1 MSKGTTIQTLSPRTS
16 PGLGNMTALGNGAS
30 PPKYTAHPGKHA
42 DTLGAFPQSPPTW
55 PLMELVL
62 THGSEP
68 SRRAQGSP
76 RFLRGARSN
85 VFNLSCFDVTAP
97 RPQRPYL
104 TQVPWSSKLLVRSQV
119 PRWEGGTSLLPP
131 CSRPRT
137 VAGGWSSATFF
148 PPPVS
153 SGPSQLPR
161 WLSEATVQ
169 RAEQAVCTSD

>member
-1 MSKGTTIQTLSPRTS
+1 MSKGTTIQTLSPDRPWPGEHDS
-16 PGLGNMTALGNGAS
+16 PWEWGIS
-30 PPKYTAHPGKHA
+30 SQVRCPPGETCRNSGSVP
-42 DTLGAFPQSPPTW
+42 TEPPTW

-62 THGSEP
+62 ALGSEP

-76 RFLRGARSN
+76 RFLQGARSN
-85 VFNLSCFDVTAP
+85 VFNLSYFDVTAP

-104 TQVPWSSKLLVRSQV
+104 TQVSWSSKLLVRPQG

-131 CSRPRT
+131 CQHTRT

-161 WLSEATVQ
+161 WLSKATVQ
-169 RAEQAVCTSD
+169 RAEPAVCTSD